1 MKYGSGM
8 SSAHAKRRAQPPGNA
23 KNSPYLTLVSG
34 RGSFM
39 FVRVMGLVPTGR
51 AVAATR

>member
-8 SSAHAKRRAQPPGNA
+8 NSAHAKRRAQPLDNA
-23 KNSPYLTLVSG
+23 KNSPYLALG

-51 AVAATR
+51 TVAATR